1 MMWMFQLSL
10 LIVGCWNNSY
20 NKKNFGVD
28 VNMNNVEETLRG
40 IRTRQEAH
48 KAVIKKHEKIIKR
61 HEDRIKM
68 LDDERE
74 KIMRKYNL

>member
-1 MMWMFQLSL
+1 
-10 LIVGCWNNSY
+10 
-20 NKKNFGVD
+20 
-28 VNMNNVEETLRG
+28 MNNVEETLRG

>member
-1 MMWMFQLSL
+1 
-10 LIVGCWNNSY
+10 
-20 NKKNFGVD
+20 
-28 VNMNNVEETLRG
+28 MNEVEETLMA
-40 IRTRQEAH
+40 IKTSQEAH